1 LNITAPITA
10 PDLPKALKEL
20 KELKL
25 AFVYKGDL
33 EREAAKAKF
42 LRSQGKPVP
51 AKPVVLEPEE
61 EKDGEEEGEERKQEE
76 EDRVPEEKLRLV
88 EKLIAV
94 KRKQQRNSRRGQGGY
109 QEEDEEIGFGE
120 EGLDIDT
127 YESRYAGRNK
137 GYQEEE
143 EEEEEVPLKGG
154 RPPVEEVRG
163 RGGRGRGGRR
173 GGEERRGGY

>member
-1 LNITAPITA
+1 MNITAPITA

-61 EKDGEEEGEERKQEE
+61 ENEDGEGEERKQEE

-94 KRKQQRNSRRGQGGY
+94 KRKQQR
-109 QEEDEEIGFGE
+109 
-120 EGLDIDT
+120 
-127 YESRYAGRNK
+127 
-137 GYQEEE
+137 
-143 EEEEEVPLKGG
+143 
-154 RPPVEEVRG
+154 
-163 RGGRGRGGRR
+163 
-173 GGEERRGGY
+173 